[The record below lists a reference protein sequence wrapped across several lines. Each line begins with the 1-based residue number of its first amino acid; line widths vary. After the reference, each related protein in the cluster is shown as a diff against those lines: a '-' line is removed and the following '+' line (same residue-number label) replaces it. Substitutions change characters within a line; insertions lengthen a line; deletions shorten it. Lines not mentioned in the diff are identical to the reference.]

1 MKTTVPG
8 LIEKPALQRTL
19 NNRHIQLMA
28 MGGAIGTGLFMGS
41 GKIIALSGTSIILI
55 YMIIGLFV
63 YFVMRAMGEL
73 LLSNLNFKSFAD
85 FAGAYL
91 GPRAAFFLGWS
102 YWLSWS
108 VAVVGYAIP
117 QADGRKPSTGLQ
129 PALTRRPHALHP
141 STDRRAATAAA
152 DHTPL
157 RLAPMVQRPTTEH
170 PSRHDRPSIR
180 AILDAVSSGHT

>member
-1 MKTTVPG
+1 MKTSAPG
-8 LIEKPALQRTL
+8 LGKPALQRTL
-19 NNRHIQLMA
+19 SNRHIQLMA

-91 GPRAAFFLGWS
+91 GPRAAFFLGF
-102 YWLSWS
+102 LLRNQGFLPRLFGF
-108 VAVVGYAIP
+108 A
-117 QADGRKPSTGLQ
+117 GL
-129 PALTRRPHALHP
+129 A
-141 STDRRAATAAA
+141 
-152 DHTPL
+152 
-157 RLAPMVQRPTTEH
+157 
-170 PSRHDRPSIR
+170 
-180 AILDAVSSGHT
+180 G

>member
-1 MKTTVPG
+1 MKSNLSERV
-8 LIEKPALQRTL
+8 EQPALQRTL
-19 NNRHIQLMA
+19 SNRHIQLMA

-63 YFVMRAMGEL
+63 YFVMRAMGEM
-73 LLSNLNFKSFAD
+73 LLSNLNFKTFAD

-108 VAVVGYAIP
+108 VAVIGDAVVVGGFFQYWFPYLPAWIPAIGML
-117 QADGRKPSTGLQ
+117 A
-129 PALTRRPHALHP
+129 
-141 STDRRAATAAA
+141 TDRKS
-152 DHTPL
+152 
-157 RLAPMVQRPTTEH
+157 V
-170 PSRHDRPSIR
+170 
-180 AILDAVSSGHT
+180 V

>member
-1 MKTTVPG
+1 MKTTTPG
-8 LIEKPALQRTL
+8 LCEKPALQRTL
-19 NNRHIQLMA
+19 SNRHIQLMA

-108 VAVVGYAIP
+108 VAVVGDAVVVGGFFQYWFPDVPAWMPAMRHVADAVRIER
-117 QADGRKPSTGLQ
+117 ADGPVVR
-129 PALTRRPHALHP
+129 
-141 STDRRAATAAA
+141 
-152 DHTPL
+152 
-157 RLAPMVQRPTTEH
+157 
-170 PSRHDRPSIR
+170 
-180 AILDAVSSGHT
+180 

>member
-1 MKTTVPG
+1 MKTTPSG
-8 LIEKPALQRTL
+8 LPEQPALQRTL
-19 NNRHIQLMA
+19 SNRHIQLMA

-91 GPRAAFFLGWS
+91 GPRAAFF
-102 YWLSWS
+102 S
-108 VAVVGYAIP
+108 V
-117 QADGRKPSTGLQ
+117 GRTG
-129 PALTRRPHALHP
+129 
-141 STDRRAATAAA
+141 
-152 DHTPL
+152 
-157 RLAPMVQRPTTEH
+157 
-170 PSRHDRPSIR
+170 
-180 AILDAVSSGHT
+180 